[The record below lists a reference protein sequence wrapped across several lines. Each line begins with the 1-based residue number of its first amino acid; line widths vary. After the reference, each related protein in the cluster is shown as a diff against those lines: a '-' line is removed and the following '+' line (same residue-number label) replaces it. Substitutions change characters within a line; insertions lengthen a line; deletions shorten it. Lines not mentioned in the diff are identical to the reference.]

1 MTNADP
7 GLLALAFAVSI
18 AEPHPAKIIPA
29 ANESFQQNHIQ
40 LLTNYK
46 EQEKLLNHYND
57 CVTTRKRF
65 LDMLGKIIFS
75 LLKNSKFSRCEVVKR
90 ENSN

>member
-29 ANESFQQNHIQ
+29 ANEFE
-40 LLTNYK
+40 
-46 EQEKLLNHYND
+46 EQEKLVNHYND
-57 CVTTRKRF
+57 CVTTRTRF

-75 LLKNSKFSRCEVVKR
+75 LLINSKFSRCEVVKR
-90 ENSN
+90 ENIN